1 MPNKSY
7 AINTVP
13 ALNQKSERMVKW
25 DTSAKSYTVVGSHRK
40 MTKERNNVDM
50 TRGRHNRKSFLK

>member
-25 DTSAKSYTVVGSHRK
+25 DTSAKSYTVVGSYEKR
-40 MTKERNNVDM
+40 TNRRNDIDM
-50 TRGRHNRKSFLK
+50 TRDRHKERCFLK